1 MKLLRFA
8 DLEERG
14 IATSRAQLKNLIEKC
29 EFPAGF
35 MLAPNSR
42 AWFEDEIASWLD
54 TRPIAGP
61 PPRGAAKAGKGR
73 PRKAAS
79 EAVAS

>member
-29 EFPAGF
+29 EFPVGF

-42 AWFEDEIASWLD
+42 AWFEDAIAAWLD
-54 TRPIAGP
+54 SRPIAGP
-61 PPRGAAKAGKGR
+61 PPRGAAKAGRGR
-73 PRKAAS
+73 ARKAAS